1 MDFNHSGS
9 DRSRVGHPKLKR
21 LFNKCKEAVHEIR
34 RKQGVKKA
42 RSELLDNAK
51 TPEEISKAMEI
62 VIKLDRQEEY
72 LERRKSV
79 KSISDWSALFEDF
92 PDVKIEEDAQQRF
105 LCMLVEKANSPT
117 E

>member
-1 MDFNHSGS
+1 
-9 DRSRVGHPKLKR
+9 
-21 LFNKCKEAVHEIR
+21 
-34 RKQGVKKA
+34 
-42 RSELLDNAK
+42 
-51 TPEEISKAMEI
+51 MEI

-92 PDVKIEEDAQQRF
+92 PDVKIEEDAQQRY